1 MLTILSPGPHKAK
14 VLEKVKQKVVKGW
27 KDRD

>member
-14 VLEKVKQKVVKGW
+14 VLEKVKQKVMEDLIGG
-27 KDRD
+27 D